1 MSKHSFAAD
10 QLSILVDDSAA
21 TQNNDW
27 RPDVTELTRWV
38 GAALSEVA
46 VDDWRNAIIEVSIS
60 YVLANAIK
68 QLNADYRHKDNATNV
83 LSFPAQMPLL
93 AAEQPDDRSTLV
105 LGDIVLCPDVVE
117 AEAQAQLKPL
127 EHHWAHLIV
136 HSVLH
141 LNGLD
146 HLNDSDAQTM
156 ESLEIQIL
164 SGLGIANPYIAAE
177 RAEQS

>member
-1 MSKHSFAAD
+1 MSKHSLADD
-10 QLSILVDDSAA
+10 QLSIMVDDSAA
-21 TQNNDW
+21 TSNDDW
-27 RPDVTELTRWV
+27 RPDVTLVTRWV
-38 GAALSEVA
+38 NAALTEIA
-46 VDDWRNAIIEVSIS
+46 DEEWHNATIEVSVS
-60 YVLANAIK
+60 YVLADAIR
-68 QLNADYRHKDNATNV
+68 QLNAEYRDKDSSTNV

-93 AAEQPDDRSTLV
+93 AAAEPDQRSTLV
-105 LGDIVLCPDVVE
+105 LGDIVLCPDVVK
-117 AEAQAQLKPL
+117 AEAQAQSKSL
-127 EHHWAHLIV
+127 EHHWAHLVV

-146 HLNDSDAQTM
+146 HLNESDAQTM

>member
-10 QLSILVDDSAA
+10 QLNLLVDDSAA
-21 TQNNDW
+21 KQNNDW
-27 RPDVTELTRWV
+27 RPDVVLLTNWV
-38 GAALSEVA
+38 AETLNEVA
-46 VDDWRNAIIEVSIS
+46 SNDWRNANVEVSIS
-60 YVLANAIK
+60 YVLADAIK
-68 QLNADYRHKDNATNV
+68 QLNADYRQKDSVTNV

-93 AAEQPDDRSTLV
+93 ASEEPDERSTLV
-105 LGDIVLCPDVVE
+105 LGDIVLCPDVVQ
-117 AEAQAQLKPL
+117 AEAQAQSKLL
-127 EHHWAHLIV
+127 EHHWAHLVV

-146 HLNDSDAQTM
+146 HLNESEAQTM

>member
-21 TQNNDW
+21 TQHDGW
-27 RPDVTELTRWV
+27 RPDNAMLTRWV
-38 GAALSEVA
+38 GTALSAVA
-46 VDDWRNAIIEVSIS
+46 KDDWRNATIEVSIS
-60 YVLANAIK
+60 YVLPDAIK
-68 QLNADYRHKDNATNV
+68 QLNADYREKDKETNV

-93 AAEQPDDRSTLV
+93 AAASPDERSTLV
-105 LGDIVLCPDVVE
+105 LGDIVLCPEVVKTE
-117 AEAQAQLKPL
+117 AHTQSKPL
-127 EHHWAHLIV
+127 QHHWAHLIV

-146 HLNDSDAQTM
+146 HLSDSDAQTM

-164 SGLGIANPYIAAE
+164 FDLGIANPYIAAE